1 MDEELSIIDSKTRN
15 EKIKNFFVQNKRIII
30 LSITILILIILSFYS
45 YQIYQDKHKQRISEK
60 FNNAVIDFE
69 KGNSSI
75 STQALIEVIG
85 DRNSTYSPLA
95 LYFIIDNNLIQKR
108 TEVNELFDIL
118 INKTSLENEIKYL
131 IIYKKALYNGNTI
144 EENDLLQILKPLIN
158 SESIWKSHG
167 LYLLA
172 EYFFSKNEKQK
183 AKDFFS
189 QIISLENANQEI
201 LRESQKRLNR
211 DLSD

>member
-1 MDEELSIIDSKTRN
+1 MDEELSIIDTKTRN
-15 EKIKNFFVQNKRIII
+15 EKIQNFLVQNKKLII
-30 LSITILILIILSFYS
+30 LSITVVIIVILSFYS
-45 YQIYQDKHKQRISEK
+45 YQIYEDNHKEKISEK
-60 FNNAVIDFE
+60 FNSAVIEYE
-69 KGNSSI
+69 KGNTSK
-75 STQALIEVIG
+75 STQSLIEVIE

-95 LYFIIDNNLIQKR
+95 LYFVVDNNLIKNQ

-118 INKTSLENEIKYL
+118 IDKTSLENEIRYL
-131 IIYKKALYNGNTI
+131 IIYKKALYNADTI
-144 EENDLLQILKPLIN
+144 EENDLLLILKPLIN

-183 AKDFFS
+183 SKDFFN
-189 QIISLENANQEI
+189 QIISLESANQEI
-201 LRESQKRLNR
+201 LKESQKRLNR

>member
-1 MDEELSIIDSKTRN
+1 MDEELSIIDTKTRN
-15 EKIKNFFVQNKRIII
+15 EKIQNFLVQNKKLII
-30 LSITILILIILSFYS
+30 LSITVVIIVILSFYS
-45 YQIYQDKHKQRISEK
+45 YKIYEDNHKEKISEK
-60 FNNAVIDFE
+60 FNSAVIEYE
-69 KGNSSI
+69 KGNTSK
-75 STQALIEVIG
+75 STQSLIEVIE

-95 LYFIIDNNLIQKR
+95 LYFVVDNNLIKNQ

-118 INKTSLENEIKYL
+118 IDKTSLENEIRYL
-131 IIYKKALYNGNTI
+131 IIYKKALYNADTI

-183 AKDFFS
+183 SKDFFN
-189 QIISLENANQEI
+189 QIISLESANQEI
-201 LRESQKRLNR
+201 LKESQKRLNR

>member
-1 MDEELSIIDSKTRN
+1 MDEELSIIDTKTRN
-15 EKIKNFFVQNKRIII
+15 EKIQNFLVHNKKLII
-30 LSITILILIILSFYS
+30 LSITVVIIVILSFYS
-45 YQIYQDKHKQRISEK
+45 YKIYEDNHKEKISEK
-60 FNNAVIDFE
+60 FNSAVIEYE
-69 KGNSSI
+69 KGNTSK
-75 STQALIEVIG
+75 STQSLIEVIE

-95 LYFIIDNNLIQKR
+95 LYFVVDNNLIKNQ

-118 INKTSLENEIKYL
+118 IDKTSLENEIRYL
-131 IIYKKALYNGNTI
+131 IIYKKALYNADTI
-144 EENDLLQILKPLIN
+144 EENDLLLILKPLIN

-183 AKDFFS
+183 SKDFFN
-189 QIISLENANQEI
+189 QIISLESANQEI
-201 LRESQKRLNR
+201 LKESQKRLNR

>member
-1 MDEELSIIDSKTRN
+1 MDEELSIIDTKTRN
-15 EKIKNFFVQNKRIII
+15 EKIKNFLVQNKKLII
-30 LSITILILIILSFYS
+30 LSITVVIIIILSFYS
-45 YQIYQDKHKQRISEK
+45 FQIYEDNHREKISEK
-60 FNNAVIDFE
+60 FNSAVIEYE
-69 KGNSSI
+69 KGNISK
-75 STQALIEVIG
+75 STQALIEVIE

-95 LYFIIDNNLIQKR
+95 LYFAIDNNLIQSK
-108 TEVNELFDIL
+108 TEVNELFNIL
-118 INKTSLENEIKYL
+118 IDKTSLENEIKHL
-131 IIYKKALYNGNTI
+131 IIYKKALYNADTI
-144 EENDLLQILKPLIN
+144 EENDLLLILKPLIN

-189 QIISLENANQEI
+189 QIISLESANQEI
-201 LRESQKRLNR
+201 VKESQKRLNR

>member
-1 MDEELSIIDSKTRN
+1 MDEELSIIDTKTRN
-15 EKIKNFFVQNKRIII
+15 EKIKNFLVQNKKLII
-30 LSITILILIILSFYS
+30 LSITVIIIIILSFYS
-45 YQIYQDKHKQRISEK
+45 YQIYEDNHREKISEK
-60 FNNAVIDFE
+60 FNSAVIEYE
-69 KGNSSI
+69 KGNISK
-75 STQALIEVIG
+75 STQALIEVIE

-95 LYFIIDNNLIQKR
+95 LYFAIDNNLIQSK
-108 TEVNELFDIL
+108 TEVNELFNIL
-118 INKTSLENEIKYL
+118 IDKTSLENEIRYL
-131 IIYKKALYNGNTI
+131 IIYKKALYNADTI
-144 EENDLLQILKPLIN
+144 EENDLLLILKPLIN

-189 QIISLENANQEI
+189 QIISLESANQEI
-201 LRESQKRLNR
+201 LKESQKRLNR

>member
-1 MDEELSIIDSKTRN
+1 MDEELSIIDTKTRN
-15 EKIKNFFVQNKRIII
+15 EKIKNFLVQNKKLIL
-30 LSITILILIILSFYS
+30 LSITVIIIIILSFYS
-45 YQIYQDKHKQRISEK
+45 YQIYEDNHKEKISEK
-60 FNNAVIDFE
+60 FNSAVIEYE
-69 KGNSSI
+69 KGNTSK
-75 STQALIEVIG
+75 STQSLIEVIE

-95 LYFIIDNNLIQKR
+95 LYFVVDNNLIKNQ

-118 INKTSLENEIKYL
+118 IDKTSLENEIRYL
-131 IIYKKALYNGNTI
+131 IIYKKALYNADTI
-144 EENDLLQILKPLIN
+144 EENDLLLILKPLIN

-189 QIISLENANQEI
+189 QIISLESANQEI
-201 LRESQKRLNR
+201 VKESQKRLNR

>member
-1 MDEELSIIDSKTRN
+1 MDEELSIIDTKTRN
-15 EKIKNFFVQNKRIII
+15 EKIQNFLVQNKKLII
-30 LSITILILIILSFYS
+30 LSITVVIIVILSFYS
-45 YQIYQDKHKQRISEK
+45 YKIYEDNHKEKISEK
-60 FNNAVIDFE
+60 FNSAVIEYE
-69 KGNSSI
+69 KGNTSK
-75 STQALIEVIG
+75 STQSLIEVIE

-95 LYFIIDNNLIQKR
+95 LYFVVDNNLIKNQ

-118 INKTSLENEIKYL
+118 IDKTSLENEIRYL
-131 IIYKKALYNGNTI
+131 IIYKKALYNADTI
-144 EENDLLQILKPLIN
+144 EENDLLLILKPLIN

-189 QIISLENANQEI
+189 QIVSLESANQEI
-201 LRESQKRLNR
+201 VKESQKRLNR

>member
-1 MDEELSIIDSKTRN
+1 MDEELSIIDTKTRN
-15 EKIKNFFVQNKRIII
+15 EKIKNFLVQNKKLLI
-30 LSITILILIILSFYS
+30 LSITVVIIIILSFYS
-45 YQIYQDKHKQRISEK
+45 FQIYEDNHREKISEK
-60 FNNAVIDFE
+60 FNSAVIEYE
-69 KGNSSI
+69 KGNISK
-75 STQALIEVIG
+75 STQALIEVIE

-95 LYFIIDNNLIQKR
+95 LYFAIDNNLIQSK
-108 TEVNELFDIL
+108 TEVNELFNIL
-118 INKTSLENEIKYL
+118 IDKTSLENEIKHL
-131 IIYKKALYNGNTI
+131 IIYKKALYNADTI
-144 EENDLLQILKPLIN
+144 EENDLLLILKPLIN

-189 QIISLENANQEI
+189 QIIMLENANQEI
-201 LRESQKRLNR
+201 LKESQKRLNR

>member
-1 MDEELSIIDSKTRN
+1 MDEELSIIDTKTRN
-15 EKIKNFFVQNKRIII
+15 EKIQNFLVQNKKLII
-30 LSITILILIILSFYS
+30 LSITVVIIVILSFYS
-45 YQIYQDKHKQRISEK
+45 YKIYEDNHKEKISEK
-60 FNNAVIDFE
+60 FNSAVIEYE
-69 KGNSSI
+69 KGNTSK
-75 STQALIEVIG
+75 STQSLIEVIE

-95 LYFIIDNNLIQKR
+95 LYFVVDNNLIKNQ

-118 INKTSLENEIKYL
+118 IDKTSLENEIRYL
-131 IIYKKALYNGNTI
+131 IIYKKALYNADTI

-189 QIISLENANQEI
+189 QIIRLENANQEI
-201 LRESQKRLNR
+201 LKESQKRLNR

>member
-1 MDEELSIIDSKTRN
+1 MDEELSIIDTKTRN
-15 EKIKNFFVQNKRIII
+15 EKIQNFLVHNKKLII
-30 LSITILILIILSFYS
+30 LSITVVIIVILSFYS
-45 YQIYQDKHKQRISEK
+45 YKIYEDNHKEKISEK
-60 FNNAVIDFE
+60 FNSAVIEYE
-69 KGNSSI
+69 KGNTSK
-75 STQALIEVIG
+75 STQSLIEVIE

-95 LYFIIDNNLIQKR
+95 LYFVVDNNLIKNQ

-118 INKTSLENEIKYL
+118 IDKTSLENEIRYL
-131 IIYKKALYNGNTI
+131 IIYKKALYNADTI

-183 AKDFFS
+183 SKDFFN

-201 LRESQKRLNR
+201 LKESQKRLNR

>member
-1 MDEELSIIDSKTRN
+1 MDEELSIIDTKTRN
-15 EKIKNFFVQNKRIII
+15 EKIQNFLVQNKKLII
-30 LSITILILIILSFYS
+30 LSITVVIIIILSFFS
-45 YQIYQDKHKQRISEK
+45 YQIYEDNHKKRISEK
-60 FNNAVIDFE
+60 FNSAVIEYE
-69 KGNSSI
+69 KGNTSK
-75 STQALIEVIG
+75 STRALIEVVG

-95 LYFIIDNNLIQKR
+95 LYFVIDNNLIQSK

-118 INKTSLENEIKYL
+118 IDKTSLENEIRYL
-131 IIYKKALYNGNTI
+131 IIYKKALYNADTI
-144 EENDLLQILKPLIN
+144 EENDLLLILKPLIN

-183 AKDFFS
+183 SKDFFN
-189 QIISLENANQEI
+189 QIISLESANQEI
-201 LRESQKRLNR
+201 LKESQKRLNR

>member
-1 MDEELSIIDSKTRN
+1 MDEELSIIDTKTRN
-15 EKIKNFFVQNKRIII
+15 EKIQNFLVQNKKLII
-30 LSITILILIILSFYS
+30 LSITVVIIVILSFYS
-45 YQIYQDKHKQRISEK
+45 YKIYEDNHKEKISEK
-60 FNNAVIDFE
+60 FNSAVIEYE
-69 KGNSSI
+69 KGNTSK
-75 STQALIEVIG
+75 STQSLIEVIE

-95 LYFIIDNNLIQKR
+95 LYFVVDNNLIKNQ

-118 INKTSLENEIKYL
+118 IDKTSLENEIRYL
-131 IIYKKALYNGNTI
+131 IIYKKALYNADTI
-144 EENDLLQILKPLIN
+144 EENDLLLILKPLIN

-189 QIISLENANQEI
+189 QIISLESANQEI
-201 LRESQKRLNR
+201 LKESQKRLNR

>member
-1 MDEELSIIDSKTRN
+1 MDEELSIIDTKTRN
-15 EKIKNFFVQNKRIII
+15 EKIQNFLVQNKKLII
-30 LSITILILIILSFYS
+30 LSITVVIIVILSFYS
-45 YQIYQDKHKQRISEK
+45 YKIYEDNHKEKISEK
-60 FNNAVIDFE
+60 FNSAVIEYE
-69 KGNSSI
+69 KGNTSK
-75 STQALIEVIG
+75 STQSLIEVIE

-95 LYFIIDNNLIQKR
+95 LYFVVDNNLIKNQ

-118 INKTSLENEIKYL
+118 IDKTSLENEIRYL
-131 IIYKKALYNGNTI
+131 IIYKKALYNADTI
-144 EENDLLQILKPLIN
+144 EENDLLLILKPLIN

-183 AKDFFS
+183 SKDFFS
-189 QIISLENANQEI
+189 QILTIPNANQEI
-201 LRESQKRLNR
+201 LQETQKRLNR

>member
-75 STQALIEVIG
+75 STQALIEVIE
-85 DRNSTYSPLA
+85 DRNITYSPLA

>member
-1 MDEELSIIDSKTRN
+1 MDEELSIIDTKTRN
-15 EKIKNFFVQNKRIII
+15 EKIKNFLVQNKKLII
-30 LSITILILIILSFYS
+30 LSITVVILIILSFYS
-45 YQIYQDKHKQRISEK
+45 YQIYQDKHEEKISEK
-60 FNNAVIDFE
+60 FNSAVIEYE
-69 KGNSSI
+69 KGNASK
-75 STQALIEVIG
+75 STQALIEVIE

-95 LYFIIDNNLIQKR
+95 LYFVIDNNLVQSQS
-108 TEVNELFDIL
+108 EVNGLFNIL
-118 INKTSLENEIKYL
+118 IDKTSLENEIKYL
-131 IIYKKALYNGNTI
+131 IIYKKALYNADTI
-144 EENDLLQILKPLIN
+144 EENDLLLILKPLIN

-189 QIISLENANQEI
+189 QIIMLENANQEI
-201 LRESQKRLNR
+201 LKESQKRLNR

>member
-1 MDEELSIIDSKTRN
+1 MDEELSIIDTKTRN
-15 EKIKNFFVQNKRIII
+15 EKIKNFLVQNKKLII
-30 LSITILILIILSFYS
+30 LSITVVIFIILSFYS
-45 YQIYQDKHKQRISEK
+45 FQIYEDNHKKKISEK
-60 FNNAVIDFE
+60 FNIAVIEYE
-69 KGNSSI
+69 KGNTSK
-75 STQALIEVIG
+75 STQALIEVIE

-95 LYFIIDNNLIQKR
+95 LYFAIDNNLIQSK
-108 TEVNELFDIL
+108 TEVNELFNIL
-118 INKTSLENEIKYL
+118 IDKTSLENEIKHL
-131 IIYKKALYNGNTI
+131 IIYKKALYNADTI
-144 EENDLLQILKPLIN
+144 EESDLLLILKPLIN

-183 AKDFFS
+183 SKDFFN

-201 LRESQKRLNR
+201 LKESQKRLNR

>member
-1 MDEELSIIDSKTRN
+1 MDEELSIIDTKARN
-15 EKIKNFFVQNKRIII
+15 EKIKNFLVENKKLIIFSITVII
-30 LSITILILIILSFYS
+30 LVILSFYS
-45 YQIYQDKHKQRISEK
+45 YQIYKDNHKEKISEK
-60 FNNAVIDFE
+60 FNSAVIEYE
-69 KGNSSI
+69 KGNTSK
-75 STQALIEVIG
+75 STQTLIEVIE

-95 LYFIIDNNLIQKR
+95 LYFVIDNNLVQSQS
-108 TEVNELFDIL
+108 EVNGLFNIL
-118 INKTSLENEIKYL
+118 IDKTSLENEIKYL
-131 IIYKKALYNGNTI
+131 IIYKKALYNADTI
-144 EENDLLQILKPLIN
+144 EENDLLLILKPLIN

-189 QIISLENANQEI
+189 QIIMLENANQEI
-201 LRESQKRLNR
+201 LKESQKRLNR

>member
-1 MDEELSIIDSKTRN
+1 MDEDLSIIDTKTRN
-15 EKIKNFFVQNKRIII
+15 EKIKNFLVQNKKLII
-30 LSITILILIILSFYS
+30 LSITVVIIVILSFYS
-45 YQIYQDKHKQRISEK
+45 YKIYEDNHKEKISEK
-60 FNNAVIDFE
+60 FNSAVIEYE
-69 KGNSSI
+69 KGNTSK
-75 STQALIEVIG
+75 STQALIEVIE

-95 LYFIIDNNLIQKR
+95 LYFVIDNNLIKSK
-108 TEVNELFDIL
+108 TEVNELFNIL
-118 INKTSLENEIKYL
+118 IDKTSLENEIKYL
-131 IIYKKALYNGNTI
+131 IIYKKALYNADKI
-144 EENDLLQILKPLIN
+144 EENDLLLILKPLIN

-189 QIISLENANQEI
+189 QIISLESANQEI
-201 LRESQKRLNR
+201 VKESQKRLNR

>member
-1 MDEELSIIDSKTRN
+1 MDEELSIIDTKTRN
-15 EKIKNFFVQNKRIII
+15 EKIKNFLVKNKKLIIS
-30 LSITILILIILSFYS
+30 SITVVILIILSFYS
-45 YQIYQDKHKQRISEK
+45 YQIYKDNHKEKISEK
-60 FNNAVIDFE
+60 FNSAVIEYE
-69 KGNSSI
+69 KGNTSK
-75 STQALIEVIG
+75 STQTLIEVIE

-95 LYFIIDNNLIQKR
+95 LYFVIDNNLVQSQS
-108 TEVNELFDIL
+108 EVNGLFNIL
-118 INKTSLENEIKYL
+118 IDKTSLENEIKYL
-131 IIYKKALYNGNTI
+131 IIYKKALYNADTI
-144 EENDLLQILKPLIN
+144 EENDLLLILKPLIN

-189 QIISLENANQEI
+189 QIIMLENANQEI
-201 LRESQKRLNR
+201 LKESQKRLNR

>member
-1 MDEELSIIDSKTRN
+1 MDEELSIIDTKTRN
-15 EKIKNFFVQNKRIII
+15 EKIQNFLVHNKKLIIS
-30 LSITILILIILSFYS
+30 SITVVIIVILSFYS
-45 YQIYQDKHKQRISEK
+45 YQIYEDNHKEKISEK
-60 FNNAVIDFE
+60 FNSAVIEYE
-69 KGNSSI
+69 KGNTSK
-75 STQALIEVIG
+75 STQSLIEVIE

-95 LYFIIDNNLIQKR
+95 LYFVVDNNLIKNQ

-118 INKTSLENEIKYL
+118 IDKTSLENEIRYL
-131 IIYKKALYNGNTI
+131 IIYKKALYNADTI
-144 EENDLLQILKPLIN
+144 EENDLLLILKPLIN

-183 AKDFFS
+183 SKDFFN
-189 QIISLENANQEI
+189 QIISLESANQEI
-201 LRESQKRLNR
+201 LKESQKRLNR

>member
-1 MDEELSIIDSKTRN
+1 MDEELSIIDTKTRN
-15 EKIKNFFVQNKRIII
+15 EKIKNFLIQNKKLII
-30 LSITILILIILSFYS
+30 LSITVVIIIILSFYS
-45 YQIYQDKHKQRISEK
+45 FQIYKDNHREKISEK
-60 FNNAVIDFE
+60 FNSAVIEYE
-69 KGNSSI
+69 KGNTSK
-75 STQALIEVIG
+75 STQALIEVIE

-95 LYFIIDNNLIQKR
+95 LYFAIDNNLIQSK
-108 TEVNELFDIL
+108 TEVNELFNIL
-118 INKTSLENEIKYL
+118 IDKTSLENEIKHL
-131 IIYKKALYNGNTI
+131 IIYKKALYNADTI
-144 EENDLLQILKPLIN
+144 EENDLLLILKPLIN

-189 QIISLENANQEI
+189 QIVSLESANQEI
-201 LRESQKRLNR
+201 VKESQKRLNR

>member
-1 MDEELSIIDSKTRN
+1 MDEELSIIDTKTRN
-15 EKIKNFFVQNKRIII
+15 EKIQNFLVQNKKLII
-30 LSITILILIILSFYS
+30 LSITVVIIVILSFYS
-45 YQIYQDKHKQRISEK
+45 YKIYEDNHKEKISEK
-60 FNNAVIDFE
+60 FNSAVIEYE
-69 KGNSSI
+69 KGNTSK
-75 STQALIEVIG
+75 STQSLIEVIE

-95 LYFIIDNNLIQKR
+95 LYFVVDNNLIKNQ

-118 INKTSLENEIKYL
+118 IDKTSLENEIRYL
-131 IIYKKALYNGNTI
+131 IIYKKALYNADTI
-144 EENDLLQILKPLIN
+144 EENDLLLILKPLIN

-183 AKDFFS
+183 SKDFFN
-189 QIISLENANQEI
+189 QIISLESANQEI
-201 LRESQKRLNR
+201 LKESQKRLNR

>member
-1 MDEELSIIDSKTRN
+1 MDEELSIIDTKTRN
-15 EKIKNFFVQNKRIII
+15 EKIQNFLVQNKKLII
-30 LSITILILIILSFYS
+30 LSITVVIIVILSFYS
-45 YQIYQDKHKQRISEK
+45 YKIYEDNHKEKISEK
-60 FNNAVIDFE
+60 FNSAVIEYE
-69 KGNSSI
+69 KGNTSK
-75 STQALIEVIG
+75 STQSLIEVIE

-95 LYFIIDNNLIQKR
+95 LYFVVDNNLIKNQ

-118 INKTSLENEIKYL
+118 IDKTSLENEIKHL
-131 IIYKKALYNGNTI
+131 IIYKKALYNADTI
-144 EENDLLQILKPLIN
+144 EENDLLLILKPLIN

-189 QIISLENANQEI
+189 QIIMLENANQEI
-201 LRESQKRLNR
+201 LKESQKRLNR

>member
-1 MDEELSIIDSKTRN
+1 MDEELSIIDTKTRN
-15 EKIKNFFVQNKRIII
+15 EKIQNFLVQNKKLII
-30 LSITILILIILSFYS
+30 LSITVVIIVILSFYS
-45 YQIYQDKHKQRISEK
+45 YKIYEDNHKEKISEK
-60 FNNAVIDFE
+60 FNSAVIEYE
-69 KGNSSI
+69 KGNTSK
-75 STQALIEVIG
+75 STQALIEVIE

-95 LYFIIDNNLIQKR
+95 LYFVIDNNLVQSQS
-108 TEVNELFDIL
+108 EVNGLFNIL
-118 INKTSLENEIKYL
+118 IDKTSLENEIKYL
-131 IIYKKALYNGNTI
+131 IIYKKALYNADTI
-144 EENDLLQILKPLIN
+144 EENDLLLILKPLIN

-189 QIISLENANQEI
+189 QIISLESANQEI
-201 LRESQKRLNR
+201 VKESQKRLNR

>member
-1 MDEELSIIDSKTRN
+1 MDEELSIIDTKTRN
-15 EKIKNFFVQNKRIII
+15 EKIQNFLVQNKKLII
-30 LSITILILIILSFYS
+30 LSITVVIIVILSFYS
-45 YQIYQDKHKQRISEK
+45 YKIYEDNHKEKISEK
-60 FNNAVIDFE
+60 FNSAVIEYE
-69 KGNSSI
+69 KGNTSK
-75 STQALIEVIG
+75 STQSLIEVIE

-95 LYFIIDNNLIQKR
+95 LYFVVDNNLIKNQ

-118 INKTSLENEIKYL
+118 IDKTSLENEIRYL
-131 IIYKKALYNGNTI
+131 IIYKKALYNADTI

-189 QIISLENANQEI
+189 QIISLESANQEI
-201 LRESQKRLNR
+201 VKESQKRLNR

>member
-1 MDEELSIIDSKTRN
+1 MDEELSIIDTKTRN
-15 EKIKNFFVQNKRIII
+15 EKIKNFLVQNKKLII
-30 LSITILILIILSFYS
+30 LSITVVIIVILSFYS
-45 YQIYQDKHKQRISEK
+45 FQIYEDNHKKKISEK
-60 FNNAVIDFE
+60 FNSAVIEYE
-69 KGNSSI
+69 KGNTSK
-75 STQALIEVIG
+75 STQSLIEVIE

-95 LYFIIDNNLIQKR
+95 LYFVVDNNLIKNQ

-118 INKTSLENEIKYL
+118 IHKTSLENEIRYL
-131 IIYKKALYNGNTI
+131 IIYKKALYNADTI
-144 EENDLLQILKPLIN
+144 EENDLLLILKPLIN

-183 AKDFFS
+183 SKDFFN
-189 QIISLENANQEI
+189 QIISLESANQEI
-201 LRESQKRLNR
+201 LKESQKRLNR

>member
-1 MDEELSIIDSKTRN
+1 MDEELSIIDTKTRN
-15 EKIKNFFVQNKRIII
+15 EKIKNFLVQNKKLII
-30 LSITILILIILSFYS
+30 LSITVVIVIIMSFYS
-45 YQIYQDKHKQRISEK
+45 FQIYEDNHKEKISEK
-60 FNNAVIDFE
+60 FNSAVIEYE
-69 KGNSSI
+69 KGNTSK
-75 STQALIEVIG
+75 STQALIEVIE

-95 LYFIIDNNLIQKR
+95 LYFAIDNNLIQSK
-108 TEVNELFDIL
+108 TEVNELFNIL
-118 INKTSLENEIKYL
+118 IDKTSLENEIKYL
-131 IIYKKALYNGNTI
+131 IIYKKALYNADTI
-144 EENDLLQILKPLIN
+144 EENDLLLILKPLIN

-189 QIISLENANQEI
+189 QIISLESANQEI
-201 LRESQKRLNR
+201 VKESQKRLNR

>member
-30 LSITILILIILSFYS
+30 LSITILILVIISFYS